1 MPELNTTK
9 PQVSRDALDRLYAI
23 RNSWLEGRR
32 RYDAVWRENAR
43 LINPSMADWDDVEPQ
58 RGKGPA
64 SFADVFDTEAMKDS
78 NKFAEGLQAYS
89 FGRNLDWQRI
99 ATEDPEVMKKREAAQ
114 WLQQANLL
122 MVRRLA
128 KTNFYDE
135 GRSFVKSCADFGTG
149 IMFREHDYA
158 RGIPCYKTLHLK
170 RCLIGEN
177 TYGEVDTLF
186 REFYLE
192 PWEAASRFGE
202 DSLPAQI
209 KEALRSKSTRPF
221 KFIHIV
227 LPEGQFDL
235 DFGPRGK
242 RAFYSLYVADVEKFD
257 PVADGGYDSKP
268 FFVWR
273 WGRNLDGDVWGVD
286 SPGMIEAS
294 NVRQL
299 NGERKDFSRLVQLSA
314 RPPIKATEGMRTQGI
329 RMEPNAQHF
338 LRAGQ
343 DFGTVA
349 VTGDLQGIAADMAE
363 MRKSVRD
370 SYYVDFFLMMSANLD
385 RVKTAT
391 EVAAMKGEQ
400 AAMLAAMAGRL
411 TYEFLE
417 PAVED
422 LFSMELQYGRLP
434 PIPQMLKGRSV
445 RIDLISPLAQL
456 QKRYLL
462 LNETDE
468 FVGRIL
474 QVAQITQDPTKL
486 DSVDFDAYVQVI
498 SEAYNCDKRIV
509 RDLIDVQKMQQRRA
523 QAQAQIA
530 DQQLQMERAKTQAL
544 VYTAGAKAPEAG
556 SPSAT
561 LVAGPQE

>member
-1 MPELNTTK
+1 MAK
-9 PQVSRDALDRLYAI
+9 PKISRESLDRLYSI
-23 RNSWLEGRR
+23 RTEWLTGRQ
-32 RYDAVWRENAR
+32 RYDSIWQENAK
-43 LINPSMADWDDVEPQ
+43 LINPSMSEWNDVKPQ
-58 RGKGPA
+58 QGKGPA
-64 SFADVFDTEAMKDS
+64 DYSAVYDPEAMKAS

-99 ATEDPEVMKKREAAQ
+99 ATEDPDLMKKREVAT
-114 WLQQANLL
+114 WLQESNML

-135 GRSFVKSCADFGTG
+135 GRTFVKSCADFGTG
-149 IMFREHDYA
+149 VMFRDTDYV
-158 RGIPCYKTLHLK
+158 RGVPCYKTLHLK
-170 RCLIGEN
+170 RTLIGEN
-177 TYGEVDTLF
+177 QYGEVDVLF
-186 REFYLE
+186 REFYLY
-192 PWEAASRFGE
+192 PWEAAGKFGE
-202 DSLPAQI
+202 ENLPDQI
-209 KEALRSKSTRPF
+209 RHASRDKAPAAF
-221 KFIHIV
+221 KFLQMV
-227 LPEGQFDL
+227 FPGDRFDL
-235 DFGPRGK
+235 DFGGREKGQK
-242 RAFYSLYVADVEKFD
+242 FYSLYVADVDKFE
-257 PVADGGYDSKP
+257 PVSDGGYAVKP
-268 FFVWR
+268 FWVWR
-273 WGRNLDGDVWGVD
+273 WGRNMDGDVWGVD

-299 NGERKDFSRLVQLSA
+299 NGERADFSRLVQLQG
-314 RPPIKATEGMRTQGI
+314 RPPVKATEGMRAEGI
-329 RMEPNAQHF
+329 RLEPNARHF

-343 DFGTVA
+343 DFVTVP
-349 VTGDLQGIAADMAE
+349 VVGDLTGIAADME
-363 MRKSVRD
+363 MLRRSIRD
-370 SYYVDFFLMMSANLD
+370 SYYVDFFLMMQANLE

-391 EVAAMKGEQ
+391 EVMAMKGEQ

-422 LFSMELQYGRLP
+422 MFSMELMFQRLP
-434 PIPQMLKGRSV
+434 EIPAMLKGQDV

-486 DSVDFDAYVQVI
+486 DSVDFDQYIQVI
-498 SEAYNCDKRIV
+498 AEAYNTDRRIV
-509 RDLIDVQKMQQRRA
+509 RDLVDVQRMQQRRA

-530 DQQLQMERAKTQAL
+530 TDQLNMQKAQTQAQ
-544 VYTAGAKAPEAG
+544 VYTAGTKAPEPG

-561 LVAGPQE
+561 LTAGPQR